1 MNIDIRGLYDTSLR
15 KNVGAEVFPFAC
27 PQCPYT
33 SHYKSNLN
41 RHIRKHS
48 GERPF
53 VCKID
58 FDGSWI
64 KDSDASSSE
73 QKKRHLHHCTLCSYA
88 TSNKCHLKTH
98 FRKHTGE
105 RPYLCKVCGKGYSS
119 KQNLQSHEYL
129 HAMQKLHTC
138 KICKENFRN
147 KSALEYHMAN
157 QHQFS

>member
-1 MNIDIRGLYDTSLR
+1 MRDDQKKGYKPQHLKKYC
-15 KNVGAEVFPFAC
+15 FPRMETNSAPC
-27 PQCPYT
+27 HT
-33 SHYKSNLN
+33 A
-41 RHIRKHS
+41 
-48 GERPF
+48 G
-53 VCKID
+53 D

-64 KDSDASSSE
+64 KDSDASFSE

>member
-1 MNIDIRGLYDTSLR
+1 MLLIVHIKILW
-15 KNVGAEVFPFAC
+15 
-27 PQCPYT
+27 
-33 SHYKSNLN
+33 SNLIKWHLYLRSLN
-41 RHIRKHS
+41 S
-48 GERPF
+48 GQRNNEEILET
-53 VCKID
+53 VDEYGKITYSD

-64 KDSDASSSE
+64 KESSDTSSSE
-73 QKKRHLHHCTLCSYA
+73 QKNKRRLHYCTLCSYA

-138 KICKENFRN
+138 EICKENFRN
-147 KSALEYHMAN
+147 KSALEYHLTN
-157 QHQFS
+157 QHQLS